1 MSLFLF
7 LYFTISKK
15 IDKLIYKFKN
25 NIIFK
30 EYRMK
35 RIIVKEIDKLR
46 STSFEDKV
54 ITEYLIYLIL
64 NQGGGDIKLEGFT
77 EYGEKN
83 KDARINEL
91 IVEHFISNETLSKID
106 KKQIIEEISFENYI
120 NN

>member
-1 MSLFLF
+1 M
-7 LYFTISKK
+7 SKK

-35 RIIVKEIDKLR
+35 RIIVKEIDKLK
-46 STSFEDKV
+46 SSAFDDKV
-54 ITEYLIYLIL
+54 ITEYLIYLVL
-64 NQGGGDIKLEGFT
+64 NQGSGDIKLEGFT

-91 IVEHFISNETLSKID
+91 IIEHFINNETLSKIN
-106 KKQIIEEISFENYI
+106 KKDIIEEISFENYI

>member
-1 MSLFLF
+1 
-7 LYFTISKK
+7 
-15 IDKLIYKFKN
+15 
-25 NIIFK
+25 
-30 EYRMK
+30 MK
-35 RIIVKEIDKLR
+35 RIIVKEIDKLK
-46 STSFEDKV
+46 STAFEDKV

-91 IVEHFISNETLSKID
+91 IVEHFINNETLNKVD